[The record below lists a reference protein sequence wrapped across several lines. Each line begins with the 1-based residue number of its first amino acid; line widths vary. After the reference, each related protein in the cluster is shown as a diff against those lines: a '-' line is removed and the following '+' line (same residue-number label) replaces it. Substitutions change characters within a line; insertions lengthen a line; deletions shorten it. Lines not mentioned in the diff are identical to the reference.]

1 MTTAWTLPTIVT
13 QYVEPGGEESHIPWN
28 EIDGFSAL
36 KTLDARNIQTQG
48 ALQHIA
54 RSPKHDITN
63 KTYYIRATGFVFRN
77 LPETVSGIELRLTTQ
92 RYGRA
97 TDDTVELC
105 LNGENIGENHA
116 TLHIAPIKIYGSS
129 SDVWKADTLTIDDVK
144 DSTFGIVFRF
154 KAHPH
159 WPHRDPVMVDA
170 VELRIH

>member
-1 MTTAWTLPTIVT
+1 MTTAWTLPTNVI
-13 QYVEPGGEESHIPWN
+13 QYVESGGEESHIPWR
-28 EIDGFSAL
+28 EIDSFSAL
-36 KTLDARNIQTQG
+36 KTLDARSIQTQG

-63 KTYYIRATGFVFRN
+63 KTYYIRATGFRFSN
-77 LPETVSGIELRLTTQ
+77 LPATLSGIEARLTTQ

-105 LNGENIGENHA
+105 LDGASVGENRA
-116 TLHIAPIKIYGSS
+116 TMPIAPIKVYGSAT
-129 SDVWKADTLTIDDVK
+129 DVWNADSLTVDDIK
-144 DSTFGIVFRF
+144 NSTFGIVFRF
-154 KAHPH
+154 RAHPH